1 MEEARSPL
9 RARQI
14 AKTRRLVRN
23 ALSANMSPT
32 ATFFADKLV
41 RAGGGPARALR
52 CSHSLSLRLSL
63 RLARQVTLSGH
74 EPEDVL
80 LLARAYYSSGDYLR
94 GRLRAMNADAFGY
107 IW

>member
-32 ATFFADKLV
+32 ATFFADKLARV
-41 RAGGGPARALR
+41 GRGARA
-52 CSHSLSLRLSL
+52 HSSPFSR
-63 RLARQVTLSGH
+63 RR
-74 EPEDVL
+74 
-80 LLARAYYSSGDYLR
+80 
-94 GRLRAMNADAFGY
+94 
-107 IW
+107 